1 MGDRFSKI
9 RSSKYKIED
18 SLGYINNCLSKK
30 PKPNSDNN
38 KRI

>member
-9 RSSKYKIED
+9 RSLKYKIED
-18 SLGYINNCLSKK
+18 SLGYINNCFFKK
-30 PKPNSDNN
+30 LKLNSDNN